1 MADSNSAATLGP
13 LAVFNRVPGL
23 KQLAMLVAL
32 AVSISIGVTAAF
44 WAREPSY
51 SLLFGNVSG
60 QEASEIVNALA
71 ASEIPFEIDNKSGA
85 IMVPADRVHEARLKL
100 AGQGLPRGSG
110 FGLEIMQG
118 DNGFSTS
125 QFMENA
131 RYHHALETELART
144 IAELRP
150 VQNARVHLALPKN
163 TVFLREK
170 RKPSASVLVYLYPG
184 RRLEDTQIAAIV
196 HLVASSIPEMESS
209 SVTVVDQH
217 GRLLTA
223 PEDGSEITLTAK
235 QFEYTRKLEETY
247 AQRIVDLLT
256 PMLGPGRVRATVS
269 AELDFTVR
277 EETREAY
284 DPEGRVVRSEQ
295 LSEDRRLG
303 GANGPAGVP
312 GALSNQPPEAGPE
325 VAAAQAAGQGEGGS
339 ATPLNESTRTTRNY
353 ELDRTLSRIV
363 QPTGSIKR
371 LSVAVL
377 VDDRKFVNDEGET
390 VSEPLSTTELEEVT
404 RLVREAVGFN
414 ADRGDSVSVSN
425 VSFFAEAPP
434 PIEEPGFLDN
444 PALRSAIRQGLW
456 AALLIALGFG
466 IIRPIIRSLSLGLTG
481 SAGAPVPAYG
491 GGAAMPAGG
500 GAAPQAAGA
509 ATEAAQQQRA
519 PLSFE
524 DKISVARQLA
534 DRNPERV
541 AQIMRGWVQSDD

>member
-1 MADSNSAATLGP
+1 MADSNAATTLGP
-13 LAVFNRVPGL
+13 LTVLERVPGL
-23 KQLAMLVAL
+23 KQLALLIAL
-32 AVSISIGVTAAF
+32 AISISIGVTAAF

-51 SLLFGNVSG
+51 SLLYADISG
-60 QEASEIVNALA
+60 QEASEIINVLT
-71 ASEIPFEIDNKSGA
+71 ASEIPFELDHKSGA
-85 IMVPADRVHEARLKL
+85 ILVPSGRVHDARLKL
-100 AGQGLPRGSG
+100 ASQGLPRGSG

-118 DNGFSTS
+118 DAGFSTS

-144 IAELRP
+144 IAKLRP

-184 RRLEDTQIAAIV
+184 RRLEETQIAAIV
-196 HLVASSIPEMESS
+196 HLVASSIPEMESGD
-209 SVTVVDQH
+209 VTVVDQQ
-217 GRLLTA
+217 GRLLTS

-235 QFEYTRKLEETY
+235 QFEYTRKLEDSY
-247 AQRIVDLLT
+247 AQRIVELLS

-295 LSEDRRLG
+295 LSEDRRLNNAAG
-303 GANGPAGVP
+303 GSGVP

-325 VAAAQAAGQGEGGS
+325 VAAAQAAGQSQSSSS
-339 ATPLNESTRTTRNY
+339 AALNESTRATRNY
-353 ELDRTLSRIV
+353 ELDRTLSRVV
-363 QPTGSIKR
+363 QPTGNIKR

-377 VDDRKFVNDEGET
+377 VDDRKFVNEKGEP

-404 RLVREAVGFN
+404 RLVREAVGF
-414 ADRGDSVSVSN
+414 DPERGDSVSVSN
-425 VSFFAEAPP
+425 VSFFAEEPP
-434 PIEEPGFLDN
+434 PPVAEPGFLDD
-444 PALRSAIRQGLW
+444 PGVRDAIRQGLW
-456 AALLIALGFG
+456 AALLIALGLG
-466 IIRPIIRSLSLGLTG
+466 IVRPIIRSLSLGLTG
-481 SAGAPVPAYG
+481 SGAAPAAAYG
-491 GGAAMPAGG
+491 GGG
-500 GAAPQAAGA
+500 GAALPAGPAAAAGA
-509 ATEAAQQQRA
+509 PAAGQEQRA

-524 DKISVARQLA
+524 DKVSVARQLA